1 MSVSSKEVE
10 KIAHLARLTL
20 TEDEKQKFTGQINQI
35 LTYVGKLDELETENV
50 EPLSHSLDITNV
62 FREDN
67 LGKSLTQEEALENAP
82 GRTDKFFR
90 VPKVVNK

>member
-1 MSVSSKEVE
+1 MSVSLQEVE

-35 LTYVGKLDELETENV
+35 LSYVEKLDELDTENV

-62 FREDN
+62 FRNDE
-67 LGKSLTQEEALENAP
+67 LGKSLSQEKALENAP
-82 GRTDKFFR
+82 GKTDKFFR